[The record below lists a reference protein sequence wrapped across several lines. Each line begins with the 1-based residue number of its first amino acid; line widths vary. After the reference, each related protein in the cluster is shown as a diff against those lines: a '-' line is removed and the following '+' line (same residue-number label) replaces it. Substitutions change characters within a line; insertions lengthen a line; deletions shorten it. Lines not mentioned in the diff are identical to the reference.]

1 MVQKNVA
8 LKDWTTF
15 KIGGPAKY
23 FVKVSDKDGLLKAIQ
38 TAVKLKVPFFILGGG
53 SNVLIADSGF
63 DGLVIK
69 LEEGAVEFDG
79 NKIKVFSGNNWPRF
93 VRQTVE
99 AGFSGLEFGANIP
112 GTVGGAIFGN
122 AGAYGKG
129 AGDFVE
135 SVEIIDASALACPP
149 RILNQTQCGFAYRE
163 SIFKKNKNWIIIEV
177 IFELEKDDRAP
188 SKLVQIKNEYNTRC
202 AKQPLDFSSAGC
214 SFKNVIY
221 HDGLGQFKNWAQNGK
236 IPAAKFIEEAGLKGK
251 KIGGAIVSD
260 KHANFILNIGEA
272 TADDVVQL
280 IDFVKKTVS
289 DKFRVELEEEVQK
302 VGFK

>member
-135 SVEIIDASALACPP
+135 SVEIIDASDLACPP